1 MISSLDGKNDL
12 SLHVYHKLCYCTI
25 CKKDCKSLFKYGM
38 HVVKKHSTQSFTIH
52 TLKIFIQK
60 EIIKQLQ
67 KIDNYDKLEQEAQ
80 ILLFAKVK
88 AQLKKETPLLLKG
101 FIPDGRNSRK
111 SRKSRSKRKSR
122 KSRRSGRCPDRILN
136 PDHPFAKMPCRL
148 HYFFI
153 TEDGIIG
160 HEYKIGYKFDAN
172 YNYKPE
178 DSYENTKKIIKW
190 LIKNNY
196 TSNANEIKNYHNR
209 LLDLNMFPHS
219 VKYLIK

>member
-1 MISSLDGKNDL
+1 M
-12 SLHVYHKLCYCTI
+12 
-25 CKKDCKSLFKYGM
+25 
-38 HVVKKHSTQSFTIH
+38 
-52 TLKIFIQK
+52 
-60 EIIKQLQ
+60 
-67 KIDNYDKLEQEAQ
+67 
-80 ILLFAKVK
+80 LFAKVK

-196 TSNANEIKNYHNR
+196 TSNANEIKNYHIPEKELEIQNQR
-209 LLDLNMFPHS
+209 FYEIQAFIEANKQKIEQVEKYDDIVKENMELREENEILKKS
-219 VKYLIK
+219 CEYLKENKNIKEMIVKFI